1 MVAPGP
7 SGLEPVTAGTGTAG
21 GAFRLRTVRA
31 VRPFGPVRYRATPA
45 TCQTA
50 RRGLADEDE
59 DRSTVTS
66 ANPPRPAPARQ
77 RRRGALV
84 PTLITLGVIVIVVLI
99 LAQVWTEV
107 LWYRQLGFGQV
118 LLTEWGTRL
127 LLFVVGFAVMAG
139 AVGWSLSFG
148 YRSRPVYAPSTQEQ
162 ANLDQYR
169 EAIEPLRRLVM
180 IFGPAVLGLFA
191 GAAAS
196 QQWQTV
202 QLWIHGGTVGQ
213 VDPQFGIDLG
223 FYMFTLPGLRFVTSF
238 LMAVAVLAGIGA
250 LATQYLYGGLR
261 IGGQRGGAART
272 TRAARVHLSVIGAII
287 MLLIGAN
294 YWLDRYSILTKSQSN
309 KFAGASFTDVH
320 AVIPSK
326 AILTGVAVVVAGA
339 FIYTALRGNWRWP
352 LIGIGSMIVAAIAIG
367 GIYPAVVQKFQVQ
380 PNQQDAESEYISRN
394 IDATLDAYGLKDVE
408 KTDYTAKVTAEAG
421 ALRQD
426 ADTTASIRLLDPQ
439 VVSPSFKQLQQIRGF
454 YDFPDSLSV
463 DRYDVNGQTR
473 DTVIAVRELDLAGLD
488 PQQRNWTNDATVYT
502 HGFGVVAAFGNTT
515 APRGAPDFWEGGIP
529 STGDMG
535 PYEPRIYFSPKSPE
549 YSIVGAPAGS
559 TGWELDYPDD
569 ATSGAAN
576 TTFPTQTVSAGPS
589 IGNPL
594 NKLLYALKFGQ
605 GNILFSNRVTPES
618 QILYD
623 RDPRQRVQKV
633 APYLTLDGR
642 VYPAVIDGRVK
653 WIVDGYTTSD
663 QYPYSASRSL
673 DTVTTDSLTATSD
686 TIQALQPK
694 NVNYIRNSVKATVD
708 AFDGSVTLYA
718 WDATDPILKA
728 WSKTFPTSLKPISD
742 IDGAT
747 MSHLRYPEDLFKV
760 QRDLLT
766 RYHVTDA
773 VQFFSGND
781 FWSTPDDPTSTVQV
795 PQPPYYL
802 TLKMP
807 QQTGAT
813 FSLMST
819 FVPRGDNARNVMTG
833 YLAADADAGNVA
845 GKPSA
850 DYGKLRLLE
859 LPRDSTVPGP
869 GQMNNNFTSDPTVSN
884 ELNILGRGDSKV
896 RRGNLLTLPVG
907 GGLLYVQPVYVQA
920 ATGTTYPTLQRVLV
934 GFGDNIGFADTLDG
948 ALDQVFGGDSGAPA
962 GDAGSNTGSGTPTPT
977 PTPSPPASGT
987 DAQSQ
992 EQAKADLTKALQQ
1005 ANKAIQD
1012 GQAALAIGDFAAYG
1026 DAQKSLDSAIDAALA
1041 AEARLSP

>member
-1 MVAPGP
+1 M
-7 SGLEPVTAGTGTAG
+7 
-21 GAFRLRTVRA
+21 
-31 VRPFGPVRYRATPA
+31 
-45 TCQTA
+45 
-50 RRGLADEDE
+50 
-59 DRSTVTS
+59 TS
-66 ANPPRPAPARQ
+66 ANPPRPAARQ

-84 PTLITLGVIVIVVLI
+84 PTLIVLGVLVIVVLL

-118 LLTEWGTRL
+118 LATEWGTRL

-139 AVGWSLSFG
+139 AVGWSLRYG

-180 IFGPAVLGLFA
+180 IIGPAVLGLFA

-196 QQWQTV
+196 QQWETV

-213 VDPQFGIDLG
+213 VDPQYGIDLG
-223 FYMFTLPGLRFVTSF
+223 FYMFTLPGLRFVASF

-261 IGGQRGGAART
+261 IGGQRGGAPRT
-272 TRAARVHLSVIGAII
+272 TRAARVHLSVIAAVI
-287 MLLIGAN
+287 MLLIAAN

-326 AILTGVAVVVAGA
+326 AILAGVAIFVAVL
-339 FIYTALRGNWRWP
+339 FILTAIRGNWRLP
-352 LIGIGSMIVAAIAIG
+352 AIGVGLMIVAAIAVG

-394 IDATLDAYGLKDVE
+394 IDATLDAYGLKNVE

-426 ADTTASIRLLDPQ
+426 AETTASIRLLDPQ
-439 VVSPSFKQLQQIRGF
+439 VVSPSFKQLEQIRGF

-463 DRYDVNGQTR
+463 DRYDVNGESR
-473 DTVIAVRELDLAGLD
+473 DTVIAVRELNLSGLD
-488 PQQRNWTNDATVYT
+488 TQQRNWTNDATVYT
-502 HGFGVVAAFGNTT
+502 HGYGVVAAFGNTT
-515 APRGAPDFWEGGIP
+515 AARGAPDFWEGGIP

-559 TGWELDYPDD
+559 KGWELDYPDD
-569 ATSGAAN
+569 GASGAAN
-576 TTFPTQTVSAGPS
+576 TAFPTQTVSAGPS
-589 IGNPL
+589 IGNPV
-594 NKLLYALKFGQ
+594 NKFLYALKFGQ
-605 GNILFSNRVTPES
+605 GNILFSDRVTSAS

-623 RDPRQRVQKV
+623 RDPRERVQKV

-642 VYPAVIDGRVK
+642 VYPAVVDGRVK
-653 WIVDGYTTSD
+653 WIIDGYTTTD
-663 QYPYSASRSL
+663 QYPYSVSRSL
-673 DTVTTDSLTATSD
+673 DAATTDSLTETSD

-708 AFDGSVTLYA
+708 AYDGSVTLYA
-718 WDATDPILKA
+718 WDPTDPILKA

-760 QRDLLT
+760 QRNLLT
-766 RYHVTDA
+766 QYHVTDS

-781 FWSTPDDPTSTVQV
+781 FWNNPDDPTSAVSV

-807 QQTGAT
+807 DQPGAK

-819 FVPRGDNARNVMTG
+819 FIPRGDNARNVMTG
-833 YLAADADAGNVA
+833 YLAVDADAGSEA

-850 DYGKLRLLE
+850 DYGRLRLLE

-869 GQMNNNFTSDPTVSN
+869 GQMNNNFTSDPAVSN

-920 ATGTTYPTLQRVLV
+920 ATGTTYPSLQRVLV

-948 ALDQVFGGDSGAPA
+948 ALDQVFGGDSGAAA
-962 GDAGSNTGSGTPTPT
+962 GDAGTDPGAPVPTPTPT
-977 PTPSPPASGT
+977 PTTPPPATGDGT
-987 DAQSQ
+987 DAASQ
-992 EQAKADLTKALQQ
+992 AQARADLTAALQQ

-1012 GQAALAIGDFAAYG
+1012 GQAALAIGDFSAYG
-1026 DAQKSLDSAIDAALA
+1026 AAQKSLDSAIDAALA
-1041 AEARLSP
+1041 AEAKLNPTP